1 MVPQPPPARAEGL
14 QKQIGNMFPS
24 VADATQ
30 DLLAL
35 WMDWKDTSICQELT
49 DGFRLLG
56 PLAPGL
62 GWKRRT
68 DSRYADQLTI
78 PEFLVKNK
86 QYVLD
91 KLRRCRV
98 DPCWKQ
104 MADEVA
110 ADVELGRMEGPF
122 SSPSDWPKK
131 AVPLASHSH
140 TARLLPGPEEHQP
153 TCFAFAVHQVGSDGK
168 PKARRAEDWRRSF
181 ANATVAADDSPPYH
195 DVSSY
200 VQLIKAIK
208 QVDPLAKV
216 VIWGLD
222 HESAYRQLPA
232 LEPSHTYVALAT
244 PEGVTLWRHTVLMF
258 GSVAQCGLIA
268 G

>member
-35 WMDWKDTSICQELT
+35 WMDWKDTSIFQELT

-140 TARLLPGPEEHQP
+140 TARLLPGPKNTSPLASLSRYTRSGRTASRRLDELKTGDDPLP
-153 TCFAFAVHQVGSDGK
+153 TQRWLQTTH
-168 PKARRAEDWRRSF
+168 RRTTTCPPTFSSSRPSSRSTRSRRSSYGALITNQLTDNF
-181 ANATVAADDSPPYH
+181 QR
-195 DVSSY
+195 SSRPTRTWPSQRPR
-200 VQLIKAIK
+200 V
-208 QVDPLAKV
+208 
-216 VIWGLD
+216 
-222 HESAYRQLPA
+222 LPFGGT
-232 LEPSHTYVALAT
+232 PS
-244 PEGVTLWRHTVLMF
+244 
-258 GSVAQCGLIA
+258 
-268 G
+268 